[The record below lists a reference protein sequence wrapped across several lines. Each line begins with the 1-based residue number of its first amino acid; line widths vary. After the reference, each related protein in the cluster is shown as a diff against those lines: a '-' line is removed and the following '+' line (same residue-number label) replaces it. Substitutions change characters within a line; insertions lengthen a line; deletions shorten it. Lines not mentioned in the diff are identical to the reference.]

1 MDGIFNIYYQAFP
14 FLVKEMININ
24 KTISK
29 E

>member
-1 MDGIFNIYYQAFP
+1 MDGIINIYYQAFP
-14 FLVKEMININ
+14 FLVEEMININ